1 MDNYKMTV
9 LVDTREKNWE
19 HIQRYFEKAKI
30 PYKQTKLLYG
40 DYSLLLECKKD
51 GFTRQYDL
59 QTIFAIERK
68 ANIDELI
75 QNVARKEYRRRFYEE
90 IKRKDIYNARM
101 DIIIEDCDWYSKVVK
116 GNYISTTP
124 IKAVRG
130 YLAEV
135 QSCKGV
141 SLTGIEKD
149 LVARYIVDRL
159 IYQAKKFIEKN

>member
-1 MDNYKMTV
+1 MNDYKMTV

-19 HIQRYFEKAKI
+19 HIQKYLEKAKI

-68 ANIDELI
+68 ANLDELI

-90 IKRKDIYNARM
+90 IKRKDKYR
-101 DIIIEDCDWYSKVVK
+101 Y
-116 GNYISTTP
+116 
-124 IKAVRG
+124 
-130 YLAEV
+130 YL
-135 QSCKGV
+135 
-141 SLTGIEKD
+141 
-149 LVARYIVDRL
+149 
-159 IYQAKKFIEKN
+159 

>member
-1 MDNYKMTV
+1 MNDYKMTV

-19 HIQRYFEKAKI
+19 HIQKYLEKAKI

-51 GFTRQYDL
+51 GFMRQYNL

-68 ANIDELI
+68 ANLDELI

-101 DIIIEDCDWYSKVVK
+101 DIIIEESDWYSKVVK